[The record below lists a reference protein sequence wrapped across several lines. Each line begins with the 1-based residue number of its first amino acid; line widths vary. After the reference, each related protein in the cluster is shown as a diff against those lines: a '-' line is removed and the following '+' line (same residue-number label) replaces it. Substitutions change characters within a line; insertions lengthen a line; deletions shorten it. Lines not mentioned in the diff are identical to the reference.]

1 MDMLNA
7 YIEICYEKEGHNVLL
22 YLVNYEKKLFLFNKN
37 VYSGLSGSGK
47 TESCKYIVQHILNRS
62 LSVETALNMKINQV
76 EKNKTRLMK
85 SFIQIWNFLG

>member
-1 MDMLNA
+1 MLRERRSQCVV
-7 YIEICYEKEGHNVLL
+7 ISGKLG
-22 YLVNYEKKLFLFNKN
+22 KKLFLFNKN

-76 EKNKTRLMK
+76 GKTKLD
-85 SFIQIWNFLG
+85 